1 MLRLSYPHQGII
13 NTLWGK
19 KNMFSETPFSSSMHF
34 KKVLSNFFSFY
45 SIEGIYCHVLL
56 FSVSDTRI
64 SKSAQLQKHDH
75 IWSSVLL
82 EGLFKDCWIT
92 KFAYLQL
99 NQQWDFKKLLWIV
112 SFFCLVQDQITV
124 MEEVIFMYYQ
134 LLGMCCILKTASCH
148 STKHGKMPGVLALS
162 INLAG
167 VTS

>member
-1 MLRLSYPHQGII
+1 M
-13 NTLWGK
+13 GK
-19 KNMFSETPFSSSMHF
+19 KSMFSETPFSSSMHF

-45 SIEGIYCHVLL
+45 SIEGIYCHVLW

-99 NQQWDFKKLLWIV
+99 NQQWDLKNYFGLSHSFAWFKTRSLWWKK
-112 SFFCLVQDQITV
+112 SSL
-124 MEEVIFMYYQ
+124 
-134 LLGMCCILKTASCH
+134 CIINYWECVAYWRQHYVTAQN
-148 STKHGKMPGVLALS
+148 TGKCQESWHFL
-162 INLAG
+162 
-167 VTS
+167 